1 MAARRLAPLLSLL
14 LLTACEATTT
24 VVTAIQLPP
33 KLAPGSAESQATI
46 TRLHVALCGSIS
58 FSTRLQTEDGRC
70 PTYASKQCTA
80 ELEEPALTTLSIT
93 QTRIPSVPEFCA
105 SAWFDTNANG
115 VIDSGDAVGQ
125 LEHPYPSQPSRFFSS
140 NLYESPPIVLNVVP

>member
-1 MAARRLAPLLSLL
+1 MAARPLAPLFALL
-14 LLTACEATTT
+14 ALTGCEATTT
-24 VVTAIQLPP
+24 VVTAIQLPA
-33 KLAPGSAESQATI
+33 KLASGPVGSQASI
-46 TRLHVALCGSIS
+46 TRLHVAVCGSTS
-58 FSTRLQTEDGRC
+58 FSTPLQTVDGRC

-80 ELEEPALTTLSIT
+80 MRDEPDLTTFSVT

-125 LEHPYPSQPSRFFSS
+125 FEHPYPSQPSRIFSS
-140 NLYESPPIVLNVVP
+140 NRYESPPIVLDVVP